1 MPHSELYSCMCDS
14 ILQPDD
20 HSLRLNCTCCVHVVT
35 CMKWQFRFGNSLEIN
50 HRWVQVA
57 KQWVVPLIHGSLEQK
72 VLSVFGAT
80 VQVTL
85 ISRRSRF
92 FAGTRYRK
100 RGINGNGHV
109 ANDVETE
116 QIVQMSGSCPL
127 PLAFSRSAFPHVMLP
142 TAATLNIV
150 ETHSSHFC
158 RLVRHCCTH
167 RV

>member
-1 MPHSELYSCMCDS
+1 MV
-14 ILQPDD
+14 I
-20 HSLRLNCTCCVHVVT
+20 CCFSYRVVALLHG
-35 CMKWQFRFGNSLEIN
+35 MHHAE
-50 HRWVQVA
+50 VQVA

-116 QIVQMSGSCPL
+116 QIVQMSGACCYHAFL
-127 PLAFSRSAFPHVMLP
+127 PESLQMQV
-142 TAATLNIV
+142 
-150 ETHSSHFC
+150 FC
-158 RLVRHCCTH
+158 VHNVRT
-167 RV
+167 

>member
-1 MPHSELYSCMCDS
+1 M
-14 ILQPDD
+14 
-20 HSLRLNCTCCVHVVT
+20 
-35 CMKWQFRFGNSLEIN
+35 
-50 HRWVQVA
+50 QVE
-57 KQWVVPLIHGSLEQK
+57 KQWVLPLIHGSLEQK

-116 QIVQMSGSCPL
+116 QIVQMSGACSYQQTVRVLLTSRAACIACP
-127 PLAFSRSAFPHVMLP
+127 PP
-142 TAATLNIV
+142 THTHTHIVTSICKLVALLRALN
-150 ETHSSHFC
+150 S
-158 RLVRHCCTH
+158 
-167 RV
+167 

>member
-1 MPHSELYSCMCDS
+1 ML
-14 ILQPDD
+14 
-20 HSLRLNCTCCVHVVT
+20 
-35 CMKWQFRFGNSLEIN
+35 
-50 HRWVQVA
+50 
-57 KQWVVPLIHGSLEQK
+57 PLIHGALEQK

-116 QIVQMSGSCPL
+116 QIVQMSGTSSTSSVFQNC
-127 PLAFSRSAFPHVMLP
+127 ATHVAQN
-142 TAATLNIV
+142 AATGQNDKQ
-150 ETHSSHFC
+150 TN
-158 RLVRHCCTH
+158 
-167 RV
+167 